1 MNHDEAQTAVVRGED
16 AAVYAYSIAGPRV
29 PAQRRALSALDAH
42 RQARDLAAATLSA
55 PPPPA
60 SAYALPIQPD
70 TPTHARELLAHVE
83 NALVPVYADLAA
95 VTTGD
100 ARRRAVIAAQ
110 VCASRAVS
118 WGALT
123 QAFPQGQ
130 VGSQK

>member
-1 MNHDEAQTAVVRGED
+1 MNLDEAQSAVVQGED
-16 AAVYAYSIAGPRV
+16 AAVYAYAIAGARG
-29 PAQRRALSALDAH
+29 PAQRRALAGLDAH
-42 RQARDLAAATLSA
+42 RQARDVAAATLSA

-60 SAYALPIQPD
+60 SAYSLPIHPD
-70 TPTHARELLAHVE
+70 SPSHARELLAYVE

-110 VCASRAVS
+110 VCASRAVA
-118 WGALT
+118 WGAPT

-130 VGSQK
+130 LSAQK